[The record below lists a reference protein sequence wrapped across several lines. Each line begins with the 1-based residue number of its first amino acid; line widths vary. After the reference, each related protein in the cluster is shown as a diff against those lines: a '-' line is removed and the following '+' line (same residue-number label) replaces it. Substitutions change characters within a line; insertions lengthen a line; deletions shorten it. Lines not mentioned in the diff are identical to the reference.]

1 MTRGYLLKCRI
12 SFRHLHALLSSRPG
26 SYKVVETLVPRIR
39 LEVSSLVNEFCHV
52 SVLYSDCLPLELSSG
67 MLGNKVYVSRNSH
80 LRQNSILRELQ
91 KASISSRSWYVFA
104 RDLMWAGDLEK
115 VVSDWKGR
123 ELMTDLF
130 LKFFSHGSNGWEQIW
145 DLTRPRL
152 EEYKQ
157 KFGSAWSPM
166 SDPVLSRLSRLSKT
180 EWTTDEI
187 RVHLVDCLNGGF
199 AWHDSIAFAT
209 LPDIEVQKKFLAHE
223 LSELITPSQ
232 LVSEEL
238 EREGLDPG
246 VTHTVVDMLAYFSVK
261 DFIAKPVPPNIERK
275 GVVPNKSYY
284 PKVEQLYPIFD
295 DYSKNPSEY
304 NDFASLVEKI
314 VLRLKTS

>member
-52 SVLYSDCLPLELSSG
+52 SVLYSECLPLELSSG
-67 MLGNKVYVSRNSH
+67 MLGNKVYASRNSQP
-80 LRQNSILRELQ
+80 RQNDVLRELQ
-91 KASISSRSWYVFA
+91 RVSISSRSWYSFA
-104 RDLMWAGDLEK
+104 RDLMRARDLEE

-123 ELMTDLF
+123 EPMTDLF
-130 LKFFSHGSNGWEQIW
+130 LNILSQGSYGWEQMW

-157 KFGSAWSPM
+157 KFGSAWSPIAD
-166 SDPVLSRLSRLSKT
+166 SVLLRLSELSKT
-180 EWTTDEI
+180 EWMTDEI
-187 RVHLVDCLNGGF
+187 RVHFADCLNGGF

-223 LSELITPSQ
+223 LSELITPSG
-232 LVSEEL
+232 LVEQEL
-238 EREGLDPG
+238 GRAGLDQG
-246 VTHTVVDMLAYFSVK
+246 IAHTVVDMTAYFSVK
-261 DFIAKPVPPNIERK
+261 DFMAKPVDPNTERK
-275 GVVPNKSYY
+275 GVVPNKNYY
-284 PKVEQLYPIFD
+284 PKVEELYPIFEE
-295 DYSKNPSEY
+295 YSKNPSEGE
-304 NDFASLVEKI
+304 DFASLVKKI

>member
-1 MTRGYLLKCRI
+1 M
-12 SFRHLHALLSSRPG
+12 
-26 SYKVVETLVPRIR
+26 
-39 LEVSSLVNEFCHV
+39 LE
-52 SVLYSDCLPLELSSG
+52 
-67 MLGNKVYVSRNSH
+67 NKVYVSRNSH

-91 KASISSRSWYVFA
+91 KAPISSRSWYVFA
-104 RDLMWAGDLEK
+104 RDLMWAGDLEE

-130 LKFFSHGSNGWEQIW
+130 LKFLSHGSNGWEQIW

-157 KFGSAWSPM
+157 KFGSAWSPIGD
-166 SDPVLSRLSRLSKT
+166 SVLSSLSQLSKT

-187 RVHLVDCLNGGF
+187 RVHFADCLNGGF

-223 LSELITPSQ
+223 LSELITPSR
-232 LVSEEL
+232 LVEQEL
-238 EREGLDPG
+238 GRAGLDPG
-246 VTHTVVDMLAYFSVK
+246 VTHTFVDMLAYLRVK
-261 DFIAKPVPPNIERK
+261 DFIAKPANPNIERK
-275 GVVPNKSYY
+275 GVVPNKNYY
-284 PKVEQLYPIFD
+284 PKVEELYTLFEE
-295 DYSKNPSEY
+295 YTKNPSKY
-304 NDFASLVEKI
+304 DDFSSLVKKI